1 MGYRP
6 KAIGER
12 EKAIGQWAKEE
23 ENDLRLAP
31 YGFFFLK
38 SLFLQVFNEF
48 PLFFIQGFGVAEENA
63 DIFIAFASALQAG

>member
-38 SLFLQVFNEF
+38 SLFLQVLGEL
-48 PLFFIQGFGVAEENA
+48 PLFFIQGFWVADENTY
-63 DIFIAFASALQAG
+63 ILIAFASPLQAG